1 MDIFGKKQ
9 LEVERRGY
17 RWKEG
22 DIGGKKGLEVE
33 RRG

>member
-1 MDIFGKKQ
+1 MDIFGKKE

>member
-1 MDIFGKKQ
+1 MDICGKKE

>member
-1 MDIFGKKQ
+1 MDIGGKKG

-22 DIGGKKGLEVE
+22 DRGGKKGFEVE
-33 RRG
+33 RRS

>member
-1 MDIFGKKQ
+1 MDICGKKE

-22 DIGGKKGLEVE
+22 VRGGKKGI
-33 RRG
+33 